1 MASFRTMA
9 VERPLGPKVDWSG
22 APAPAREPLRGR
34 YVELLPPDL
43 ERDAGSLYAV
53 SHLPDGD
60 PAVWDYL
67 FEGPFGSP
75 AEFRGY
81 FDRLQAGDET
91 SIPFVVVPTAAG
103 RAEGHACYLRIDPE
117 NGSIE
122 VGNIMLGPGLQ
133 RTTAA
138 TEAIYLMAKN
148 AFETLGYRRFEWKCN
163 ALNGPSMRAA
173 ARFGF
178 SFEGIFRQHMVRKG
192 RNRDTA
198 WFSILDSEWPAIAA
212 EYARWLDP
220 ENFDAEGRQ
229 RTRLSVPAGAPA
241 PG

>member
-1 MASFRTMA
+1 ME
-9 VERPLGPKVDWSG
+9 ERPLGPKVEWSG

-43 ERDAGSLYAV
+43 ERDAGSLYEV
-53 SHLPDGD
+53 SHEPGGD

-67 FEGPFGSP
+67 FEGPFDSP
-75 AEFRGY
+75 AGFGAY
-81 FDRLQAGDET
+81 FERLQAGDAT
-91 SIPFVVVPTAAG
+91 SIPFVVVPTASG
-103 RAEGHACYLRIDPE
+103 RAEGHACYLRIDPP

-138 TEAIYLMAKN
+138 TEMLYLMGKHV
-148 AFETLGYRRFEWKCN
+148 FETLGYRRFEWKCN
-163 ALNGPSMRAA
+163 DLNAPSRAAA

-178 SFEGIFRQHMVRKG
+178 TYEGTFRQALVVKG

-198 WFSILDSEWPAIAA
+198 WFSIIDSEWPAIAA
-212 EYARWLDP
+212 EYERWLAP

-229 RTRLSVPAGAPA
+229 RTRLSVPAAAPA
-241 PG
+241 PS